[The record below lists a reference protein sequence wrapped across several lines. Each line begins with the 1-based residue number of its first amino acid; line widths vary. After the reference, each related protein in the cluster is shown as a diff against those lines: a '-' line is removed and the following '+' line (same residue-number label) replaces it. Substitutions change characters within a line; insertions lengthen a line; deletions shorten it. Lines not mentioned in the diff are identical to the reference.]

1 MKNIN
6 FLLIISFVVSS
17 CTQENTFLLQYDEQI
32 SQVRFAAKKLT
43 ESLGE
48 AGLTL
53 ASENAAHVIHL
64 ATIDTTLGSEAF
76 HIRKD
81 GNTITVTGGDAAG
94 LLYGGL
100 DVAEQIRYT
109 GNIEEI
115 EEKSEKPRLSFR
127 AIKFNLPW
135 DSYRRSEALQLHM
148 ETCRD
153 TVFWESFLDMMA
165 ENRFNT
171 LTLWN
176 LHPFNYLIRPANF
189 PEASGFSDEELA
201 HWQQFWHTLF
211 RMAKER
217 SIETYLVNWNIFVS
231 PEFAKAHNVAT
242 YSFGETHFTD
252 GDTSEIVK
260 RYTRECVTQVINE
273 YPELTGLGVA
283 LGEGMGGMSPAE
295 REQWILDTFVAGI
308 QEADREIKFI
318 HRMPLSANTG
328 SGGSTDQSVEKL
340 TRAAMDTLRGIQKP
354 IYTELK
360 FNWSHGH
367 ATPQLVKVHGGP
379 LTDVYW
385 NPEPESYQL
394 CWMIRN
400 EDFFTL
406 RWGQAG
412 FIREHITLNA
422 HDYVAG
428 YYVGSECY
436 IPAKD
441 YFTVKKP
448 VDWKYAFERQ
458 WLFYKLWGRLL
469 YNPETPNAVF
479 SQAFAHKYGE
489 AAQPLFDAYQEASKV
504 QLQIA
509 SFYNG
514 TWDFTLYSE
523 GFLALGPDG
532 TTLIS
537 VEQLIDRDP
546 LDPDYVSIRD
556 FVAMQEQDA
565 SVQEGKISPPALAD
579 SLENEAERALA
590 WVENINTSDNN
601 SLLYEVADVKAWAHL
616 GRYFAEKLRG
626 ATALYQF
633 RQTQEVQSQETAIT
647 HLETA
652 AGHWKA
658 LVGVTEAVYEPVPL
672 THLNEAEEQYFH
684 WSNYQDEVQQDIEIA
699 RNIP

>member
-1 MKNIN
+1 MKNTLILFAAL
-6 FLLIISFVVSS
+6 FLFSA
-17 CTQENTFLLQYDEQI
+17 CTKENTFSLQYDANLPQA
-32 SQVRFAAKKLT
+32 QHAAQKL
-43 ESLGE
+43 SE
-48 AGLTL
+48 ALQATGLAQT
-53 ASENAAHVIHL
+53 SEDAAHEILFVTD
-64 ATIDTTLGSEAF
+64 AALGAEAF
-76 HIRKD
+76 NISKE
-81 GNTITVTGGDAAG
+81 GNAITITGGDAAG

-100 DVAEQIRYT
+100 EVAEQIRNT
-109 GNIEEI
+109 GSIEKVV
-115 EEKSEKPRLSFR
+115 EKSEKPHLAFR

-135 DSYRRSEALQLHM
+135 DSYRRSEALQLHT

-153 TVFWESFLDMMA
+153 TVFWESYLDMMA

-176 LHPFNYLIRPANF
+176 LHPFNYLIRPTNF

-201 HWQQFWHTLF
+201 EWQEFWHTLF

-217 SIETYLVNWNIFVS
+217 SIETYLLNWNIFVS
-231 PEFAKAHNVAT
+231 PEFAEAHNAAT
-242 YSFGETHFTD
+242 YSIGDAHFTD
-252 GDTSEIVK
+252 GDTSELVK
-260 RYTRECVTQVINE
+260 RYTRESVTQVINE
-273 YPELTGLGVA
+273 YPNLTGMGVT

-295 REQWILDTFVAGI
+295 REQWILDTFVAGM

-328 SGGSTDQSVEKL
+328 SGGSTDQSVEQL
-340 TRAAMDTLRGIQKP
+340 TRAAMDTLTGVQKP

-367 ATPQLVKVHGGP
+367 STPHLVKVHGGP
-379 LTDVYW
+379 LTDAYW
-385 NPEPESYQL
+385 NPKPTSYQL

-412 FIREHITLNA
+412 FIREHIARNA

-448 VDWKYAFERQ
+448 VDWQYAFERQ

-469 YNPETPNAVF
+469 YNPETPDAVF

-489 AAQPLFDAYQEASKV
+489 AAQPLFEAYQEASKV

-523 GFLALGPDG
+523 GFLALTSEGV
-532 TTLIS
+532 TLIS
-537 VEQLIDRDP
+537 VDQLIDRNP
-546 LDPDYVSIRD
+546 LDPAYLSIPD
-556 FVAMQEQDA
+556 FVEMQQKGLA
-565 SVQEGKISPPALAD
+565 LPEGKVSPLALAD
-579 SLENEAERALA
+579 RLEDEANKALSL
-590 WVENINTSDNN
+590 VENINVADNN
-601 SLLYEVADVKAWAHL
+601 SLLYEVSDVKAWAHL
-616 GRYFAEKLRG
+616 GQYFAEKLRG
-626 ATALYQF
+626 ATALHRF
-633 RQTQEVQSQETAIT
+633 RQTKETADQENAIA
-647 HLETA
+647 HLEKA
-652 AGHWKA
+652 ADHWKT
-658 LVGVTEAVYEPVPL
+658 LVEVTEAVYEPMPL
-672 THLNEAEEQYFH
+672 THLNDAEEDYFH
-684 WSNYQDEVQQDIEIA
+684 WANYLDEVEADVEVAKRGQ
-699 RNIP
+699 